1 MKSYFV
7 ALLIASSFFLSI
19 VDTGSHEVEYTTEII
34 TPSIVE
40 VYQTCGPN
48 TFSNGVK
55 TAFVRESD
63 LDKYSS
69 AQLYLTKEWVVVF
82 KEPHCSYE
90 FSEIIDNSRIE
101 SYHDF
106 NILSG
111 TWIVEFQTGDL
122 ALQYLNELDDLGY
135 IWKFYPLVEKDIDLR
150 YEPNDPYYESG
161 DQWYLDNYGQND
173 GTSGID
179 LNTQGAWTEFTGDG
193 VVIGVVD
200 DGIDYDNPDLSPNFL
215 SQYSYDYC
223 GNDTNVMPVDSYD
236 DDDDEI
242 DWHGTAVAGIVAGKG
257 DNDIGITGVAYNAS
271 LVGLRL
277 VAGDCDF
284 EYAENWMP
292 NDEAVANTF
301 LHEIEAIDIY
311 TNSWGPSDS
320 GDILG
325 GAGPL
330 AIAALEVGISDGR
343 GGLGAIYT
351 WANGNGLDNK
361 DQSNK
366 DSFANSRYTISVGAV
381 DWQGEQTWYS
391 ETGSNILVS
400 APSNNY
406 YSDPAV
412 FTTDVSGSEGDNSSD
427 YTSNMGGTSA
437 ATPMVAGVAAL
448 MLEANQNLTWRDV
461 QHILVKTSRK
471 VDSDHPGWFQTKV
484 GYWYN
489 HAYGYGLV
497 DATAAVNMAKS
508 WQAVGSEIV
517 VNTGE
522 LTVDKFIFDDRDSG
536 ASSKVIV
543 NQSINIESVE
553 VLVDVSHK
561 FRGDLNFFL
570 TSPNG
575 IVSELVR
582 EHSDPGHD
590 YDDWIFS
597 SVVHWDE
604 N

>member
-82 KEPHCSYE
+82 KEPYCTYE

-179 LNTQGAWTEFTGDG
+179 LNTQEAWTEFTGDG

-215 SQYSYDYC
+215 SQYSYDY
-223 GNDTNVMPVDSYD
+223 
-236 DDDDEI
+236 
-242 DWHGTAVAGIVAGKG
+242 
-257 DNDIGITGVAYNAS
+257 
-271 LVGLRL
+271 
-277 VAGDCDF
+277 
-284 EYAENWMP
+284 
-292 NDEAVANTF
+292 
-301 LHEIEAIDIY
+301 
-311 TNSWGPSDS
+311 
-320 GDILG
+320 
-325 GAGPL
+325 
-330 AIAALEVGISDGR
+330 
-343 GGLGAIYT
+343 
-351 WANGNGLDNK
+351 
-361 DQSNK
+361 
-366 DSFANSRYTISVGAV
+366 
-381 DWQGEQTWYS
+381 
-391 ETGSNILVS
+391 
-400 APSNNY
+400 
-406 YSDPAV
+406 
-412 FTTDVSGSEGDNSSD
+412 
-427 YTSNMGGTSA
+427 
-437 ATPMVAGVAAL
+437 
-448 MLEANQNLTWRDV
+448 
-461 QHILVKTSRK
+461 
-471 VDSDHPGWFQTKV
+471 
-484 GYWYN
+484 
-489 HAYGYGLV
+489 
-497 DATAAVNMAKS
+497 
-508 WQAVGSEIV
+508 
-517 VNTGE
+517 
-522 LTVDKFIFDDRDSG
+522 
-536 ASSKVIV
+536 
-543 NQSINIESVE
+543 
-553 VLVDVSHK
+553 
-561 FRGDLNFFL
+561 
-570 TSPNG
+570 
-575 IVSELVR
+575 
-582 EHSDPGHD
+582 
-590 YDDWIFS
+590 
-597 SVVHWDE
+597 
-604 N
+604 